1 RENSTMKLKPLLTPS
16 ATLFLCSAIL
26 FPCGSAAVAQSAAA
40 QSPSAQLPAPARRVN
55 NSFRPRGRHLIYV
68 ALPGSLERPG
78 WANGTG
84 IVVLDADN
92 NYQFVK

>member
-1 RENSTMKLKPLLTPS
+1 MKFKSMSGFS
-16 ATLFLCSAIL
+16 ATLLLCA
-26 FPCGSAAVAQSAAA
+26 ATAVAQA
-40 QSPSAQLPAPARRVN
+40 PKPAPRVN

-78 WANGTG
+78 WSSGVG

-92 NYQFVK
+92 NYSFVKRIPSWEYAGSMSPEQI